1 MQTQAMPL
9 ATPPLPT
16 WNPEA
21 GYWQLAHDSVL
32 PIFTSLH
39 AGAHDAD
46 ALLCAAFSPLVH
58 TVLDCTLDS
67 GAVGLQRFLRG
78 LLRPPRPET
87 TLRFLAPGAA
97 WTLLAQLPPPQVAAA
112 FDLRPGGGP
121 ELDEFPYVP
130 VLDHRGQIP
139 YFHRELL
146 PLVVAILRG
155 WGATLVVIP
164 PPRAEEHLVQQL
176 WATLTGVTHESA

>member
-1 MQTQAMPL
+1 MQIPTL
-9 ATPPLPT
+9 ASSPAALPT

-21 GYWQLAHDSVL
+21 GYWQLARESVL

-39 AGAHDAD
+39 AGTHDAD

-67 GAVGLQRFLRG
+67 GALGLHRFLRG
-78 LLRPPRPET
+78 LLRPPQPET

-97 WTLLAQLPPPQVAAA
+97 WTLLARLPAPQVAAA

-121 ELDEFPYVP
+121 ELDDFPYVP
-130 VLDHRGQIP
+130 VLDHRGRLP
-139 YFHRELL
+139 RFHRELL
-146 PLVVAILRG
+146 PLVVAVLRG
-155 WGATLVVIP
+155 WGALLLVIP
-164 PPRAEEHLVQQL
+164 PPRAEECLVRQL
-176 WATLTGVTHESA
+176 WATLTQPTHGGV